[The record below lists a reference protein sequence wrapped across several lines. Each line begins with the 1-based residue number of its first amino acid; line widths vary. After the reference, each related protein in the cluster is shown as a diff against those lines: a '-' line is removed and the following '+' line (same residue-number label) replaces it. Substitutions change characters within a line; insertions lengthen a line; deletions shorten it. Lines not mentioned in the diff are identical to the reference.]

1 MIYDPK
7 LKNCRDITS
16 EDIKRVEIKGSPL
29 TEITLKLLTTC
40 NFRCPYCVVSNN
52 NDKRLIKPNY
62 KNICTTFENLRSL
75 VEYHKQITGETKYI
89 IQLHGGEPT
98 ILNLSSLIKCADL
111 HDVTYRFMTN
121 LSKPV
126 SYFKEMKEI
135 CDKLDCS
142 IDITASWHSIEYM
155 KKCGNGNVDDF
166 INKISE
172 IEKFCNI
179 RITTVINK
187 DTVELTKEMCEK
199 AFQKLKKTKIQ
210 IKIDKSLA
218 ENIDDSVKRTFL
230 FLKEKYAPGNDNG
243 NETVVTFKDNRISSG
258 GLNDLIF
265 SIKKIKDI
273 SFKDYYCSTLSDFK
287 RLIIRVDDGNI
298 YCCFNAQKENN
309 IGNILTKDFNFLTN
323 SIARKCENN
332 RCSLSLRKGEIYV

>member
-7 LKNCRDITS
+7 LENCRDITS
-16 EDIKRVEIKGSPL
+16 EDIKSIEIKGSPL

-40 NFRCPYCVVSNN
+40 NFRCQYCIVSQT
-52 NDKRLIKPNY
+52 NDQRSIKPNY
-62 KNICTTFENLRSL
+62 KNIYTTFQNLKSL
-75 VEYHKQITGETKYI
+75 IEYHKQITCETEYV

-98 ILNLSSLIKCADL
+98 ILDLQSLINCANL
-111 HDVTYRFMTN
+111 HNVKYRFMTN

-126 SYFKEMKEI
+126 SYFKEIKDI

-142 IDITASWHSIEYM
+142 IDITASWHPIEYA
-155 KKCGNGNVDDF
+155 KKCGNVDDF

-187 DTVELTKEMCEK
+187 DTIELTKEMCEK
-199 AFQKLKKTKIQ
+199 AFQKLKKPKFK
-210 IKIDKSLA
+210 IKIDKTLS
-218 ENIDDSVKRTFL
+218 ENADDDNVKREFL
-230 FLKEKYAPGNDNG
+230 FLKQKYTKEDNNG
-243 NETVVTFKDNRISSG
+243 NETIVTFKDNRISFG

-323 SIARKCENN
+323 TIARKCENN
-332 RCSLSLRKGEIYV
+332 RCSLCLRKGKIYV